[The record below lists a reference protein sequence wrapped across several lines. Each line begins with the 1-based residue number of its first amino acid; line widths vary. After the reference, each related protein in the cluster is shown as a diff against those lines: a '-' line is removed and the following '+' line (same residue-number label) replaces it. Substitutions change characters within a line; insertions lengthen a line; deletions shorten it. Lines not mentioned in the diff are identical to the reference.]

1 MPNRRQMLVGSIL
14 LAGAATL
21 PKRLEAGCR
30 VLRERWPSD
39 DELVGGNDREL
50 ILQTARALMIKLGHA
65 ALVTIDDG
73 QLPRV
78 RSMGTR
84 DPEDDMTVWMMTH
97 SESRKVGQ
105 VRTRPEVALHYVDI
119 EQVAE
124 VTLMGIATVHD
135 DPAILRAK
143 NFYSEQDL
151 AEWWPGFPGS
161 YVMISVRPLWLEIS
175 APGSGIKG
183 DPKRWRPAGLELEG
197 GSAA

>member
-1 MPNRRQMLVGSIL
+1 MLNRREMLVGSIL
-14 LAGAATL
+14 LAGALAT
-21 PKRLEAGCR
+21 PMRLQAACR
-30 VLRERWPSD
+30 ALRDRWPRD

-78 RSMGTR
+78 RSMGTS

-97 SESRKVGQ
+97 AESRKVGQ
-105 VRTRPEVALHYVDI
+105 LRARPEVALHYVDI

-124 VTLMGIATVHD
+124 VTLMGIASVHD
-135 DPAILRAK
+135 DPATLRAR
-143 NFYSEQDL
+143 NFYSDEQI
-151 AEWWPGFPGS
+151 AEWWPGFPDN
-161 YVMISVRPLWLEIS
+161 YAMVSVRPLWLEIS

-183 DPKRWRPAGLELEG
+183 DRKRWRPAGLKLEG
-197 GSAA
+197 DSAA